1 MYGVNVCCMRR
12 DVEDKIIQDL
22 WRVTACVCVQDGG
35 ELQAS
40 GEAVYADD
48 VPILPGA
55 LHAAYVTS
63 TQPHATLLEVDWSQA
78 LTVPGG

>member
-1 MYGVNVCCMRR
+1 MYGV
-12 DVEDKIIQDL
+12 L
-22 WRVTACVCVQDGG
+22 SPVCVQDGG
-35 ELQAS
+35 QLQAS

-78 LTVPGG
+78 LTVPGE